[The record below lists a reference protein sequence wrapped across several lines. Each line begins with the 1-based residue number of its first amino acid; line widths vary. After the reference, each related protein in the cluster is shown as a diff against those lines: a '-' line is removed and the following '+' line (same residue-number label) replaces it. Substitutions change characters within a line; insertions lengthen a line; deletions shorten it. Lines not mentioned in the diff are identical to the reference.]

1 MEKENRSCKEHKPRY
16 KGALPNCATCKRY
29 IFRIGKCREMLW
41 VKEWVRDE
49 YAESR
54 AFHAF
59 DMMMRSNR
67 GVWYG

>member
-29 IFRIGKCREMLW
+29 VKGKLANDDYE
-41 VKEWVRDE
+41 
-49 YAESR
+49 ESI

-59 DMMMRSNR
+59 DRMMRSNR
-67 GVWYG
+67 GVRI